1 MVAVATG
8 SSNIRER
15 NSLVLGLEVGL
26 VELTSNSRS
35 DDDDGP
41 KEKSGSSRS
50 IAVTAAIIYSCTP
63 DRHLN
68 YICIYIFTTPNHTQ
82 LKAHPTFGGGEKEE
96 TNG

>member
-1 MVAVATG
+1 MLSVVASVATK
-8 SSNIRER
+8 SSNILER
-15 NSLVLGLEVGL
+15 NSLVLGLEVEL

-50 IAVTAAIIYSCTP
+50 IAVPAAIIYSCTT

-68 YICIYIFTTPNHTQ
+68 YIYIFIYHT
-82 LKAHPTFGGGEKEE
+82 
-96 TNG
+96 

>member
-1 MVAVATG
+1 MLAVATE

-15 NSLVLGLEVGL
+15 LSDAEVEVGL

-50 IAVTAAIIYSCTP
+50 KLYRQRLYTRVP
-63 DRHLN
+63 
-68 YICIYIFTTPNHTQ
+68 
-82 LKAHPTFGGGEKEE
+82 PTG
-96 TNG
+96 T